1 MGLQTRNVE
10 SHTVS
15 ANDML
20 DKDHLMF
27 DEDPGS
33 VKEGEAHWVM
43 SYMRAWRPTFIY
55 VSVLPPI
62 QIPSGRLT

>member
-1 MGLQTRNVE
+1 
-10 SHTVS
+10 
-15 ANDML
+15 
-20 DKDHLMF
+20 MF

-55 VSVLPPI
+55 VSQLQYI
-62 QIPSGRLT
+62 ISSTAAD